1 MQVYS
6 KVSYYGNLQFCNM
19 FKLQGKKG
27 EAQFGCNL
35 SVVSVYMI
43 QIQSDDTE

>member
-1 MQVYS
+1 M
-6 KVSYYGNLQFCNM
+6 VSYYSVLYYFR

-27 EAQFGCNL
+27 DVQFGCNL
-35 SVVSVYMI
+35 SVASVYMI